1 MNETSQSHPINTI
14 EQLEQSSW
22 GKLATDPKLRKQLPG
37 MLKTFIKRVGKDSP
51 IAQRACKAMDL
62 FTKEST
68 KETLVNPRN
77 VLIVAAAL
85 LYTFS
90 PLDFVPDM
98 IPVVGW
104 LDDLGVLAMA
114 LSYIRPSDT
123 KKEEEDSAPEQVLSA
138 ALVHQSSHLATGIGA
153 PLQEKLQQ
161 LRSEVADLD
170 DGELLARCDEL
181 EAMALDPLRRV
192 IVTGAF
198 STGKSSIINRLLEDN
213 CLPAMAIPTTPVLTT
228 LVHGEELLGVASGKD
243 GSIETLTTVEAIQDM
258 DSPTMKQA
266 EGVLIYHPARI
277 LSEGFSIVDTPGIQD
292 VHGLDVD
299 ELPRSDAF
307 VFVTSTEAGS
317 WSKQEATF
325 LAKVAEKGLANQLIL
340 ILNKTDLVDRD
351 DEEAIVADLR
361 LSLLSVGLANVPLFR
376 LRGDGGEGDELP
388 ALRAE
393 LLRRAKTSMQSQ
405 HETYVNEAAEGLMS
419 AVARMRKRQEELAHL
434 SAKEQE
440 ARKERLKELK
450 LRVTATVQR
459 RADALRETAA
469 AELHG
474 FMASELRVQLESVI
488 NQSPLDDNL
497 PGRITACIR
506 QSLGTWL
513 EKECAAISE
522 NLGAL
527 VDDETRSGIVAQAAA
542 LGVYMPENSMA
553 ELAKYAKFVLPTIA
567 IVTFFPMG
575 IFAWLT
581 SVAVPTFLLDWLGVG
596 GGMQKLLLAVGGTSL
611 RSKIR
616 EQVAAEL
623 TKLESTIKTKLE
635 EAIEAGSHQ
644 IIEAECR
651 ALEMSI

>member
-1 MNETSQSHPINTI
+1 MKQKPNSINTV

-22 GKLATDPKLRKQLPG
+22 GKLAADPKIRKQLPR
-37 MLKTFIKRVGKDSP
+37 MFAPFILRVGKNSP
-51 IAQRACKAMDL
+51 IAKRACMVMEL
-62 FTKEST
+62 FTQFMKGSVDGSYINT
-68 KETLVNPRN
+68 RN
-77 VLIVAAAL
+77 VTIAAGGI
-85 LYTFS
+85 LYTIS
-90 PLDFVPDM
+90 PIDFIPD
-98 IPVVGW
+98 IIAVVGW
-104 LDDLGVLAMA
+104 LDDLGVLSLA
-114 LSYIRPSDT
+114 LQALRPTRPS
-123 KKEEEDSAPEQVLSA
+123 EEAPLFPELPQQEKILIPSLHLS
-138 ALVHQSSHLATGIGA
+138 SGIGA

-161 LRSEVADLD
+161 LRSEIADLE

-228 LVHGEELLGVASGKD
+228 LVHGEELLGVVSGKD

-277 LSEGFSIVDTPGIQD
+277 LSESFSIVDTPGIQD

-317 WSKQEATF
+317 WSKQEAAF
-325 LAKVAEKGLANQLIL
+325 LAKVAEKGLAEQVIL
-340 ILNKTDLVDRD
+340 VLNKTDLVNR
-351 DEEAIVADLR
+351 DEEETIVSDLR

-388 ALRAE
+388 ALHAE

-419 AVARMRKRQEELAHL
+419 AVARMRKRQEELARL
-434 SAKEQE
+434 SAQERE
-440 ARKERLKELK
+440 ARKEHLKELK
-450 LRVTATVQR
+450 LRVTSTVQR
-459 RADALRETAA
+459 RTDALRETAA

-474 FMASELRVQLESVI
+474 FMASELRTQLDGVI
-488 NQSPLDDNL
+488 NQAPLDDNL
-497 PGRITACIR
+497 PGRITASIR
-506 QSLGTWL
+506 QSLGAWL

-522 NLGAL
+522 NLGTL

-542 LGVYMPENSMA
+542 LGIYMPENGVG

-581 SVAVPTFLLDWLGVG
+581 SIAVPTFLLDWLGVG
-596 GGMQKLLLAVGGTSL
+596 GGMQKLLMAIGGTSL
-611 RSKIR
+611 RHKIR
-616 EQVAAEL
+616 EQVDAEL
-623 TKLESTIKTKLE
+623 NKLEAAIKAKLE
-635 EAIEAGSHQ
+635 DAIESGSHQ
-644 IIEAECR
+644 VIEGEYR